1 MAYNKTRRNKSK
13 RNKSEGGS
21 CGINKNNGSM
31 PMATMGGKRR
41 NNTRRNKTEGG
52 KRKMAKGASEW
63 NKKVTELYRKMK
75 KEDSSVM
82 FKDALVRASE
92 LKKKGQL

>member
-1 MAYNKTRRNKSK
+1 MAYNKTRRNKSR
-13 RNKSEGGS
+13 RNRSEGGGN
-21 CGINKNNGSM
+21 CGAKNESM
-31 PMATMGGKRR
+31 PATLMGGKRR
-41 NNTRRNKTEGG
+41 NKTRRNKTEGG
-52 KRKMAKGASEW
+52 KRKKGPSDW

-75 KEDSSVM
+75 KEDSYVM

>member
-21 CGINKNNGSM
+21 CGINKNNGS
-31 PMATMGGKRR
+31 MATMGGKRR